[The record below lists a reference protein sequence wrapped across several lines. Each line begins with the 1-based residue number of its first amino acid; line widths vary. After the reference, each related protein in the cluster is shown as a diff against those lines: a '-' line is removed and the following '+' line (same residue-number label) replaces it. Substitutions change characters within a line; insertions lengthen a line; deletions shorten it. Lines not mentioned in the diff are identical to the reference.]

1 MRRLRK
7 VTGMAA
13 DVIDPAVMPP
23 EAWERVRDAM
33 LRPLRARLRDAGTAR
48 ALARARR
55 VVLWGAPALVL
66 AMVVVFPRYRDA
78 LQAYVAC
85 FWILLLWFAVA
96 RTKTVTWGSVARMFA
111 VGVVWSW
118 VIAWT
123 SFRLVE
129 LSGVG
134 VNSAGP
140 GTAIA
145 AFAEES
151 LKLVP
156 LAVVAIVAPGRA
168 RRFAAVDWLLLGLAA
183 GLGFQAWEDLVRR
196 LVRAVNGPT
205 LSDVIALTRE
215 TGHGSPEYGWGL
227 LSGGSS
233 LHVGDQVFGWAGHH
247 VTTALVAGA
256 VGLGIAAWRRGR
268 GGSAWW
274 HVAAAA
280 APAVAMLLV
289 LADHFGYNAVL
300 RDSRWTD
307 DTEMSSP
314 WLLRATWSLTQGT
327 GRGWLLLLVLVA
339 ALAVDGRRL
348 HPRGSPTD
356 LARHATRDVVTIL
369 AAHARQGDEHRRDAV
384 RRGRAAVAMLR
395 EARLRAMAA
404 DALATFAGDATLGP
418 DAGPDATT
426 GPGVAGADL
435 VRHEVSAR
443 RRTRAVALV
452 VLAVLLVLGLVVAA
466 ALAQR
471 IGRDLTPA
479 PDVRWLAGQ
488 FDGLGQW
495 WSERSGAEKVLIG
508 AAIAGL
514 VVASGGS
521 FGLALGVA
529 GAGTYVA
536 AHGRGVASLI
546 RDPSGATRSYV
557 DTTSPGM
564 MALDGAELGMTFL
577 PGGFGGASG
586 RSAREAAEAYART
599 GADDAARVGRGA
611 VDDVA
616 RGRGGVT
623 SDTAR
628 GATGTDDALPA
639 LDPAD
644 LRALH
649 DYTGPGYGEMNV
661 SLRNGGPLGGTELAE
676 RVEAVSAA
684 LAKLPKYDGV
694 VFRGTYLTDKQIAAY
709 VPGEIVTER
718 AFISTSVDPA
728 AKFPGNVEFV
738 IESRSGRDIAAY
750 SRVPTETEVLFD
762 RNTTFE
768 VRYNVFDE
776 STGKTL
782 ITMAEVP

>member
-1 MRRLRK
+1 MPDHGVCVLRLRK

-23 EAWERVRDAM
+23 EARERARDAV

-48 ALARARR
+48 VLGRARR

-66 AMVVVFPRYRDA
+66 AMVVLFPRYRAA
-78 LQAYVAC
+78 LEAYVAC
-85 FWILLLWFAVA
+85 FWILLLWFVVA

-111 VGVVWSW
+111 FGVVWSW

-129 LSGVG
+129 VSGVD
-134 VNSAGP
+134 VNSDGP

-145 AFAEES
+145 AFTEET

-156 LAVVAIVAPGRA
+156 LVVVAIVAPGRA

-183 GLGFQAWEDLVRR
+183 GLGFQAWEDLIRR
-196 LVRAVNGPT
+196 LDRTVNGPT
-205 LSDVIALTRE
+205 LGDLLGSMRE

-233 LHVGDQVFGWAGHH
+233 VHSGDQVFGWAGHH

-256 VGLGIAAWRRGR
+256 AGLGIAAWRRARR
-268 GGSAWW
+268 GPAGWR
-274 HVAAAA
+274 VAAVA

-300 RDSRWTD
+300 RDLRWT
-307 DTEMSSP
+307 EGEPASP

-348 HPRGSPTD
+348 HPSGSPVD
-356 LARHATRDVVTIL
+356 LARLAARDVVTIVS
-369 AAHARQGDEHRRDAV
+369 AHARQGDEDRRDAV

-395 EARLRAMAA
+395 AGRLRAMAA
-404 DALATFAGDATLGP
+404 DTLAAPAGDPAV
-418 DAGPDATT
+418 
-426 GPGVAGADL
+426 PGMDF
-435 VRHEVSAR
+435 VRRERQAR
-443 RRTRAVALV
+443 RRARAVAFV

-466 ALAQR
+466 ALAHR
-471 IGRDLTPA
+471 IGRDLTPP
-479 PDVRWLAGQ
+479 PDVGWLAGQ

-546 RDPSGATRSYV
+546 RDPSGATRSYL
-557 DTTSPGM
+557 DTTSPGT

-577 PGGFGGASG
+577 PGGFGGATG
-586 RSAREAAEAYART
+586 RSAREAAEAYARG

-616 RGRGGVT
+616 RGRGAVT
-623 SDTAR
+623 DDAGR
-628 GATGTDDALPA
+628 GGAGADDALPA
-639 LDPAD
+639 LDAAD
-644 LRALH
+644 LDAIAH
-649 DYTGPGYGEMNV
+649 YTGSGYWEMNQQ
-661 SLRNGGPLGGTELAE
+661 LRARTVAPGSTMEQRIEALSTALG
-676 RVEAVSAA
+676 
-684 LAKLPKYDGV
+684 KLPKHEGP
-694 VFRGTYLTDKQIAAY
+694 VFRGTILTPEQISRY
-709 VPGEIVTER
+709 EPGKFVTER
-718 AFISTSVDPA
+718 AFTSTSTDPGKA
-728 AKFPGNVEFV
+728 FPGDVRFL
-738 IESRSGRDIAAY
+738 IDSRTGRDVSAY
-750 SRVPTETEVLFD
+750 SGAPESEVLFD
-762 RNTTFE
+762 RDTVFE
-768 VRYNVFDE
+768 VLRTTTDAK
-776 STGKTL
+776 GKTVIYL
-782 ITMAEVP
+782 AEVP